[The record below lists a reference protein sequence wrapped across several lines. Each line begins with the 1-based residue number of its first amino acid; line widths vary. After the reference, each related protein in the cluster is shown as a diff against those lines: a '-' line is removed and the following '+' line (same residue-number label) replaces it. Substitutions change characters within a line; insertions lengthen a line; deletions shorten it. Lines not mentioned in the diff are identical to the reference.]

1 MIREIYKLFTKKENY
16 VFLLCG
22 LACMAVLLLRSFVA
36 GVEYQQQ
43 VHEIYD
49 RYAGRTWPE
58 CQPDF
63 EAEYTSLKELVGT
76 KKDDYD
82 LQIRLEAFNLI
93 NGYISEQSEHRTQLM
108 NVLTRYYEA
117 AANGENTYYE
127 RAASQTF
134 SLYNYDYE
142 LHIWDHQM
150 LMYFCR
156 FFNDRF
162 FDLIYLTVIIL
173 VVSRIF
179 TLEDECGMLDLLGTT
194 VRGRR
199 HLYNK
204 KLMVSGIV
212 LGVYAVVFT
221 ALQTFIALKKT
232 YLPLRFLLEPVQSML
247 QYAWCP
253 YRLNVLE
260 LMFIAILG
268 RILAGMFSVCLITL
282 LSVIFHNTIVV
293 LIGGLLIN
301 GMMVWSNF
309 SASMNMET
317 WGINVSWFWNHVGL
331 INIGNVTEMLQNI
344 HQIDVLGYP
353 VDLVWIAVA
362 ITVMMI
368 VWLLQLSKILY
379 INKNS

>member
-1 MIREIYKLFTKKENY
+1 MIREIYKLFSKKENS

-22 LACMAVLLLRSFVA
+22 LVCMVVILFKLYIA
-36 GVEYQQQ
+36 GTEYQQQ
-43 VHEIYD
+43 VNEIYD
-49 RYAGRTWPE
+49 QYTGQTWQE
-58 CQPDF
+58 CQADF
-63 EAEYTSLKELVGT
+63 EAEYDSLKELINIKT
-76 KKDDYD
+76 DDYD

-93 NGYISEQSEHRTQLM
+93 NGYISEQSVHRTQLM
-108 NVLTRYYEA
+108 NVLARYYEA
-117 AANGENTYYE
+117 SAHSENIYYE
-127 RAASQTF
+127 RAASQAF

-156 FFNDRF
+156 FFNNRY
-162 FDLIYLTVIIL
+162 FDLIYLATIIL
-173 VVSRIF
+173 VISRIF

-194 VRGRR
+194 FRGRTS
-199 HLYNK
+199 LYNK
-204 KLMVSGIV
+204 KLMASGI
-212 LGVYAVVFT
+212 LLSIYAVVFT
-221 ALQTFIALKKT
+221 MLQTFIILKRT
-232 YLPLRFLLEPVQSML
+232 CLPFKFLLEPVQSMP

-253 YRLNVLE
+253 YKINVLG
-260 LMFIAILG
+260 LMFIMILV

-301 GMMVWSNF
+301 GMMAWSSF

-317 WGINVSWFWNHVGL
+317 WGINISCFWKHVGL

-362 ITVMMI
+362 ITVMTI